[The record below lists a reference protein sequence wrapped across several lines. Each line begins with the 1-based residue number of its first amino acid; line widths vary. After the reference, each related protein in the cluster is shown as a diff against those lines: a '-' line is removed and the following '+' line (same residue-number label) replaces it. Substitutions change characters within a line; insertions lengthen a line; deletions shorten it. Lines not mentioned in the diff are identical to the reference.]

1 MKLKNTIKDINNND
15 DGYSLVEF
23 LVAILLLTII
33 VGAFLTGFEVS
44 TRANITSG
52 KIVDEGYVAQTCMED
67 IIGLSYNVSTIEEL
81 ANEVKATYNEPLTGT
96 TYDFRKEIED
106 YHVEIKLSEVT
117 ETLDSGEIIVY
128 TKVLVKVYEDDS
140 YSNPVASLQNI
151 ITL

>member
-52 KIVDEGYVAQTCMED
+52 KIVDEGD
-67 IIGLSYNVSTIEEL
+67 
-81 ANEVKATYNEPLTGT
+81 
-96 TYDFRKEIED
+96 RKS
-106 YHVEIKLSEVT
+106 VV
-117 ETLDSGEIIVY
+117 
-128 TKVLVKVYEDDS
+128 
-140 YSNPVASLQNI
+140 
-151 ITL
+151 